1 MVYYE
6 PRLPCDATQL
16 RRFRVAIGE
25 VWGEELLKV
34 TMDAAVTSK
43 AIDPK
48 EFERVIVDTTVQEK
62 AVAHPVGSRLLEI
75 ARHKVVKALGM
86 EFKQTFAKEGKALRF
101 MAGRYAHAKQFKRL
115 KKVLKR
121 QRTILGI
128 VLRQVQG
135 NLDAGAFDVAQT
147 SPAQLVAIK
156 DLMQRADRLRTQQ
169 PKDKNKLYAP
179 EVECVSKGKARK
191 PYEFGV
197 KASIAITHKSGLV
210 VGART
215 FPGSPYDGHTLAE
228 QLQQT
233 SILLQDIGKI
243 PKQVVVELGYQ
254 CKQVQADNPGI
265 ELLHRGRFKSMSQQQ
280 RKWLKRRQ
288 AVEPEIGHLK
298 GYCRMNRCHLKGQ
311 LGDALRATTC
321 AGS

>member
-1 MVYYE
+1 MPHSWSAFELLSV
-6 PRLPCDATQL
+6 
-16 RRFRVAIGE
+16 RRG
-25 VWGEELLKV
+25 GEELLKA

-62 AVAHPVGSRLLEI
+62 AVAHPLSSRLLEI
-75 ARHKVVKALGM
+75 ARHKVAKALGM

-169 PKDKNKLYAP
+169 PKDKNKLYAA
-179 EVECVSKGKARK
+179 ARARS
-191 PYEFGV
+191 GV
-197 KASIAITHKSGLV
+197 RQQGQ
-210 VGART
+210 
-215 FPGSPYDGHTLAE
+215 SPQTL
-228 QLQQT
+228 
-233 SILLQDIGKI
+233 
-243 PKQVVVELGYQ
+243 
-254 CKQVQADNPGI
+254 
-265 ELLHRGRFKSMSQQQ
+265 
-280 RKWLKRRQ
+280 
-288 AVEPEIGHLK
+288 
-298 GYCRMNRCHLKGQ
+298 
-311 LGDALRATTC
+311 
-321 AGS
+321 